1 MIRMMYWATWVQV
14 TARMPP
20 KKEQTRMPARPKKM
34 PNSKGTPV
42 SRVVIRP
49 TP

>member
-1 MIRMMYWATWVQV
+1 MIKMMYWATWVQV

-20 KKEQTRMPARPKKM
+20 RKEHTKMPPSPKKM
-34 PNSKGTPV
+34 PNSNATPV
-42 SRVVIRP
+42 SRVVIKP

>member
-1 MIRMMYWATWVQV
+1 MIRMMYCATWVQV

-20 KKEQTRMPARPKKM
+20 RKEHTRIPASPRNTPT
-34 PNSKGTPV
+34 PNSTPV
-42 SRVVIRP
+42 NRLVISP